1 MLHRTL
7 NTVGKELTHLR
18 VLMTG
23 AEMIR
28 RREKHAKEK
37 SSSHYISHWYI
48 SGFLMTGAEVIMG
61 REEVRGPIAAVTS
74 WVLMVGNM
82 GTFTRLTILNLQ
94 AMSLL
99 NTPDSSASTCPPT

>member
-1 MLHRTL
+1 MLHRTF

-37 SSSHYISHWYI
+37 SSSQYISIGIYI

-74 WVLMVGNM
+74 WVLMVGSM
-82 GTFTRLTILNLQ
+82 GTVTLY
-94 AMSLL
+94 
-99 NTPDSSASTCPPT
+99 